1 MPRQPTERRRSGGGD
16 RSAGASLR
24 GWRRWG
30 FPLLAVLLPFAFV
43 GALEVSLRV
52 AGVGR
57 PSSFFLRD
65 GDRYV
70 SNPRFGWRFFPVALA
85 RTPLPVAFPAR
96 KPPGTFRVFVFGES
110 AAMGIP
116 EPAFGFSRVVEVL
129 LEAWHP
135 DVDVEII
142 NTAMTAIS
150 SHVVADIAR
159 ECARY
164 EPDAFVV
171 YMGNNEVVGPFG
183 AGTIFTRSAPLHSLV
198 RARLIAQR
206 TRLGQL
212 VERATASI
220 GPRPALPAGWRGME
234 MMTADQIPFDDPT
247 LSRTYDSLRRN
258 LEAILDAAR
267 SARASAV
274 VATVPVNLR
283 DSPPFASLHSRNAS
297 DAEMHYQLGVAA
309 FESGRRDEAA
319 KSFSRARDLDL
330 LRFRADSRIND
341 TIRSVARRHSAD
353 RVLLADLEGVFAS
366 AKNGA
371 PGDDLFWEHV
381 HLNEHGND
389 LAARAIASA
398 LAPLIPAS
406 GGRAPAGPDVSPE
419 QVAERLALTDWDRLR
434 MAAGILEMMR
444 RPPFTAQAGH
454 DARIERGRREVASAR
469 AAAREGLARAE
480 ATYRAAIGRRPNDP
494 ILRVRFA
501 ALLRERGSFGE
512 AVAQWRA
519 ALQEMPGVVE
529 WRSQL
534 AFALADEAAAAQ
546 PPDGAKLSEAE
557 RMLREIA
564 REEPELPAAQVNL
577 GNVLERLG
585 RQAEA
590 IAAYREALRLDPHHD
605 VALINLAALHVA
617 QGARR
622 EAEGVYLSAINADP
636 QAAEPHARL
645 AALLERR
652 SDLDNAVGEYRRA
665 VALDPDLAWA
675 RNNLGYLLERRGDT
689 DGAIEQYRAAAAS
702 DPDYTVARLNLANLL
717 LSRGHVAEAASTF
730 EEVLALA
737 RARQDAKLIAG
748 MEDQLR
754 RLRAR

>member
-1 MPRQPTERRRSGGGD
+1 MPRQPTERRRSGGD
-16 RSAGASLR
+16 RSAGTSLR
-24 GWRRWG
+24 GWHRWG
-30 FPLLAVLLPFAFV
+30 FPLLAFLLPFAFV
-43 GALEVSLRV
+43 GALEATLRV

-70 SNPRFGWRFFPVALA
+70 SNPRFGWRFFPIALA
-85 RTPLPVAFPAR
+85 RTPLPLAFPAR

-183 AGTIFTRSAPLHSLV
+183 AGTIFTHRAPPHSLV

-220 GPRPALPAGWRGME
+220 GPSPALPTGWRGME

-267 SARASAV
+267 SARAWAV

-283 DSPPFASLHSRNAS
+283 DSPPFASLHSRNAN

-330 LRFRADSRIND
+330 LRFRADSGIND

-366 AKNGA
+366 GKNGA

-389 LAARAIASA
+389 LAARAIARA

-406 GGRAPAGPDVSPE
+406 GGRAPAGPYLSPE

-454 DARIERGRREVASAR
+454 DARIERGRREVRSAR
-469 AAAREGLARAE
+469 AAARVGLARAE

-494 ILRVRFA
+494 MLRVRFA

-534 AFALADEAAAAQ
+534 AFALADEAAAVQ
-546 PPDGAKLSEAE
+546 PPDGPKLSEAE
-557 RMLREIA
+557 RMLREIV

-617 QGARR
+617 QGALR
-622 EAEGVYLSAINADP
+622 EAEGVYLRAINADP

-652 SDLDNAVGEYRRA
+652 SDLDHAVEEYRRA
-665 VALDPDLAWA
+665 VAVDPDLAWA
-675 RNNLGYLLERRGDT
+675 RNNLGYLLERRGDV

-717 LSRGHVAEAASTF
+717 LSRGQVAEAASAF